1 MAHRSALV
9 AQRLPIV
16 IQWLTVPLRSN
27 SSRAA
32 SRAVPSYRYLLIYLP
47 ICAVTWKLSEKIENK
62 ADWPVYILLSGPI
75 CARALKL
82 QIPRRLS
89 ASGHHDWPDNWGYR
103 PRADDRSGPPFRLAE
118 WPTLIHATASER
130 SNPLHDALSFRREA
144 PDS

>member
-32 SRAVPSYRYLLIYLP
+32 SRAVPSYRYLLIYRP
-47 ICAVTWKLSEKIENK
+47 ICAVTWILSEEIENK
-62 ADWPVYILLSGPI
+62 ADWPVYTLLSGPI

-82 QIPRRLS
+82 QIPRRLG

-103 PRADDRSGPPFRLAE
+103 SSARGVTTVWFGSLNGLA
-118 WPTLIHATASER
+118 TT
-130 SNPLHDALSFRREA
+130 RRCA
-144 PDS
+144 